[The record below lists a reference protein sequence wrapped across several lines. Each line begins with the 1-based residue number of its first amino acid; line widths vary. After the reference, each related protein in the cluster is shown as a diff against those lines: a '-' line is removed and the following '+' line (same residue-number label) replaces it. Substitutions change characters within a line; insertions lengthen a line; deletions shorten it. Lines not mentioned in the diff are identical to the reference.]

1 MRSGVPF
8 FLNVP
13 EYAVPMIMNRAFYF
27 CLPIFLSMAF
37 LLMMGCGST
46 NQLQQYDF
54 DGARIA
60 VVAAIP
66 PHPTVFSD
74 LFFDARVNPDDPL
87 GSVFRAGTA
96 LAKQG
101 QVRAA
106 QTRMDSALRHI
117 DIAERIAEDA
127 LVGGAPYLG
136 YRPEN
141 NLDRADYILD
151 LRVENYGLVAD
162 SWDAVVHFEIDAEL
176 LLVDRRTRQVIWKKH
191 LRSTEPLS
199 AAPLGLGTTFGNVF
213 TASALAGLSV
223 EEMVD
228 ALDHLAAFT
237 ANRFVAVLRHDFY
250 ESRAVGTAA
259 R

>member
-1 MRSGVPF
+1 MLYR
-8 FLNVP
+8 L
-13 EYAVPMIMNRAFYF
+13 AINR
-27 CLPIFLSMAF
+27 LPF
-37 LLMMGCGST
+37 LLLASLLVTGCRST
-46 NQLQQYDF
+46 NHLQQHDF
-54 DGARIA
+54 DGTRMA

-96 LAKQG
+96 IAKQG

-106 QTRMDSALRHI
+106 QARMDSALMHV

-127 LVGGAPYLG
+127 LLGGARYLG

-141 NLDRADYILD
+141 DLDRADYILD

-162 SWDAVVHFEIDAEL
+162 SWDAVVHFEVDAEL
-176 LLVDRRTRQVIWKKH
+176 VLVDHHTRQVIWKKH

-213 TASALAGLSV
+213 TASALADLSV
-223 EEMVD
+223 EEMVE
-228 ALDHLAAFT
+228 ALEHLSDYT
-237 ANRFVAVLRHDFY
+237 ADRFVAVLRHDFY
-250 ESRAVGTAA
+250 ESRSARAA